1 MATRARVVWFWL
13 ATPSAGGSVQVVP
26 SPTVNVRNAAN
37 TANISD
43 TIYAADDPDPTI
55 LPQGFLGTANG
66 EVEFYLED
74 AQRVTLRLSKT
85 GFTSED
91 IPIDA
96 TFPANRF
103 NPRGAWDVATAYDA
117 MDVVSRSGTSWVAL
131 RANTGVTPVEG
142 ADWTVMSSGTG
153 VTDHG
158 ALTGLADDDHP
169 QYQLKSLID
178 AKGDLIVGTASDTTG
193 RLAVGANGSIPV
205 ADSAA
210 TTGIAW
216 RVPSTAAVATN
227 QSTGSTSFTD
237 LTTVGPTVTVTTG
250 ASALVIVSAELWNS
264 SAGFAALM
272 AFAVSGATSR
282 APVDAEALRKHSSS
296 ASVEMAAS
304 RMTLVTG
311 LTPGSN
317 TFTSKYRGNG
327 GTANFFNRSIIVI
340 PL

>member
-142 ADWTVMSSGTG
+142 ADWTVMAAAGELTQVAGDARYQVLSAYTTAGSILVGTG
-153 VTDHG
+153 AG
-158 ALTGLADDDHP
+158 ASA
-169 QYQLKSLID
+169 Q
-178 AKGDLIVGTASDTTG
+178 
-193 RLAVGANGSIPV
+193 RIPS
-205 ADSAA
+205 SA
-210 TTGIAW
+210 I
-216 RVPSTAAVATN
+216 VATSE
-227 QSTGSTSFTD
+227 STTSTSYTS
-237 LTTVGPTVTVTTG
+237 LTTAGPAVTVTTG
-250 ASALVIVSAELWNS
+250 TTAIVILTAQIWNTEVNR
-264 SAGFAALM
+264 AAYM
-272 AFAVSGATSR
+272 GYTVSGASTVAADDARALIHTS
-282 APVDAEALRKHSSS
+282 ATASAALR
-296 ASVEMAAS
+296 ASQIFFQ
-304 RMTLVTG
+304 TG
-311 LTPGSN
+311 LTAGSN
-317 TFTSKYRGNG
+317 TFTAQYKKEG
-327 GTANFFNRSIIVI
+327 GSGSANFRDRQIVVI